1 MFDFV
6 DKGNLIYFIAPLV
19 WIVIL
24 QLAYIY
30 VLGWKEY
37 WDEMSFN
44 MLVAVVAIVIM
55 IWLYFIGW
63 YN

>member
-19 WIVIL
+19 WIMIL

-37 WDEMSFN
+37 WDEMSLN
-44 MLVAVVAIVIM
+44 LIVAVVAIIIM

>member
-1 MFDFV
+1 MFDIV
-6 DKGNLIYFIAPLV
+6 DKGNMIYFLAPLI

-24 QLAYIY
+24 QLGYIY

-37 WDEMSFN
+37 WNEMSLN
-44 MLVAVVAIVIM
+44 LITAVAAIIIM

-63 YN
+63 YD